1 MGWVALS
8 TWELPSQGSNPCF
21 LHWQADTYP
30 PSHRGSPTPP
40 ISSGVPHCPSHTPVY
55 PAKSLTSR
63 EALSVRPQCCFSSP
77 PMVVVTH
84 LHWANYII
92 IFSFFSH
99 QLVTSLIEGLL
110 FLLFLYF
117 LTLLASTVPDTQK
130 CHQCFTAMIWIS
142 DTVFSVSFCRW
153 RDLRFPGEGEQTCF
167 KSASRAVLW

>member
-1 MGWVALS
+1 MLHRLFSSCSAQASHCGGLLLQRTDCMMHWLWQLCTQALEHRLS
-8 TWELPSQGSNPCF
+8 SCGTWAELLCSMWELPNQGSNPCF

-63 EALSVRPQCCFSSP
+63 EALSVRPQCFFSSA
-77 PMVVVTH
+77 PMVVLTH

-99 QLVTSLIEGLL
+99 
-110 FLLFLYF
+110 
-117 LTLLASTVPDTQK
+117 
-130 CHQCFTAMIWIS
+130 
-142 DTVFSVSFCRW
+142 
-153 RDLRFPGEGEQTCF
+153 
-167 KSASRAVLW
+167 